1 MFCLRRDELRLRTS
15 LLQSVLLRLRLLDLL
30 SGLDIELIRIAVD
43 FSHALYRGI
52 LLLFGTLV
60 YAQRLVVVPLLRHFV
75 LYRQELP
82 VVFIVDRLEK
92 IFKKVDGN
100 KRTILA
106 SLLQNAAFMKI
117 TLEDLQES
125 INAEGVTDEYQN
137 GANQHGIKQS
147 ATLQGYNA
155 LIKNNTKVPF

>member
-1 MFCLRRDELRLRTS
+1 M
-15 LLQSVLLRLRLLDLL
+15 
-30 SGLDIELIRIAVD
+30 
-43 FSHALYRGI
+43 
-52 LLLFGTLV
+52 
-60 YAQRLVVVPLLRHFV
+60 VPPLRHFV

-92 IFKKVDGN
+92 LFKKVDGN

-155 LIKNNTKVPF
+155 LIKKYTKVPF